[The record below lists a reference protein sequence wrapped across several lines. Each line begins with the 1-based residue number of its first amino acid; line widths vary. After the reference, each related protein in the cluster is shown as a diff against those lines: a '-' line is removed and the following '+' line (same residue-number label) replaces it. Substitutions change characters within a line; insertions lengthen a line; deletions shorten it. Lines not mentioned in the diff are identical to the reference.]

1 MTCEVLAL
9 LNGADLGFIPSF
21 SVMLSKKPFTNSTTK
36 GIEAEIQMCCY
47 KQLGKNIYIF

>member
-21 SVMLSKKPFTNSTTK
+21 SVMLSKNLLQTINRLEFYVSYDELERIDI
-36 GIEAEIQMCCY
+36 IEAA
-47 KQLGKNIYIF
+47 G